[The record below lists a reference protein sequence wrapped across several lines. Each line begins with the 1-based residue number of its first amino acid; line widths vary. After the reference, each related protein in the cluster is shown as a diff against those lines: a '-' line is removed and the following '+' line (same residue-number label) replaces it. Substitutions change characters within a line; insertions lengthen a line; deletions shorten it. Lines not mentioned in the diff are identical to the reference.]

1 VHAGAVYPGGP
12 RARPDLSTDEY
23 DRHHDREGAHAM
35 SSTTDKIEGLANEA
49 VGNVKQAAGK
59 ATGND
64 KLVAEGKAQE
74 LKGEAQKTVGDVKDG
89 AKSVADKI
97 IGKH

>member
-1 VHAGAVYPGGP
+1 
-12 RARPDLSTDEY
+12 
-23 DRHHDREGAHAM
+23 M
-35 SSTTDKIEGLANEA
+35 SSTTDKIKGLANEA
-49 VGNVKQAAGK
+49 VGTIKQGVGN

-89 AKSVADKI
+89 AKTLADKVV
-97 IGKH
+97 GKH

>member
-1 VHAGAVYPGGP
+1 
-12 RARPDLSTDEY
+12 
-23 DRHHDREGAHAM
+23 M
-35 SSTTDKIEGLANEA
+35 SSTTDKIKGLANEA

-64 KLVAEGKAQE
+64 KLVAEGKAQ
-74 LKGEAQKTVGDVKDG
+74 KTVGDVKDG

-97 IGKH
+97 TGKH